1 LRLIELVGR
10 RVEVGGASLSWG
22 QWYALI
28 YTQGVVR
35 DDESAAAV
43 IDFVVLSSIPVFGG
57 GGTDALE

>member
-1 LRLIELVGR
+1 
-10 RVEVGGASLSWG
+10 
-22 QWYALI
+22 
-28 YTQGVVR
+28 VVR